1 MINSKRALLFVYKHR
16 LLVIGYWSFFF
27 MAAASALA
35 QPAAGILSTSVEPAK
50 ARVGDVVTLT
60 VRIAHPPE
68 AEILAPAM
76 TTSAWDLRDVSLTLI
91 EPGLT
96 QADIELAPFALGEE
110 VFLPPFEFLSRTE
123 DGVESVSLEPLSIAV
138 ESVLEE
144 GETELA
150 DLKPPAELA
159 FELPWGTWAALA
171 AAAVL
176 LGLLLWYLV
185 RRSRRGY
192 GAVPQ
197 EAHEP
202 PYEEAVHA
210 LERLERERLL
220 ERGQLKAYYDRLSFI
235 LRRYLER
242 QFAAPVLERT
252 TQETHQLLR
261 FHLSLRDYAGEVHDA
276 LTRAD
281 MVKFAKGTA
290 SLQEGEKIL
299 HHVRDIIQRSRPVP
313 QVTEMAALQPSP
325 RVENRGSG
333 RGEP

>member
-1 MINSKRALLFVYKHR
+1 
-16 LLVIGYWSFFF
+16 

-35 QPAAGILSTSVEPAK
+35 QPAAPAQPAPVILSTSVEPTT

-60 VRIAHPPE
+60 VRIVHPPE

-76 TTSAWDLRDVSLTLI
+76 TTAAWDLRDVSLTPV
-91 EPGLT
+91 EPGIT
-96 QADIELAPFALGEE
+96 QVDMELAPFALGEE
-110 VFLPPFEFLSRTE
+110 VFFPPFEFHAQTE

-150 DLKPPAELA
+150 DLKPPMKLA
-159 FELPWGTWAALA
+159 FELPWGAWAALA

-192 GAVPQ
+192 DAAREEPR
-197 EAHEP
+197 EP

-210 LERLERERLL
+210 LERLEREQLL
-220 ERGQLKAYYDRLSFI
+220 EHGQLKTYYDRLSFI

-242 QFAAPVLERT
+242 QFEVPILERT

-261 FHLSLRDYAGEVHDA
+261 FHVSLRDYASEVHDV

-299 HHVRDIIQRSRPVP
+299 HHVRDVIERSRPLP
-313 QVTEMAALQPSP
+313 QVSEMAALQPTP

>member
-1 MINSKRALLFVYKHR
+1 MTDSRHFSFVIFLLP
-16 LLVIGYWSFFF
+16 FFF
-27 MAAASALA
+27 AAASALA
-35 QPAAGILSTSVEPAK
+35 QPAAPIQPAAPARPAPVILSTSIEPTT

-60 VRIAHPPE
+60 VRIVHPPE

-76 TTSAWDLRDVSLTLI
+76 TTAAWDLRDVSLT
-91 EPGLT
+91 P
-96 QADIELAPFALGEE
+96 A
-110 VFLPPFEFLSRTE
+110 PFEFHSQTD
-123 DGVESVSLEPLSIAV
+123 DGVEGVSLEPLSIAV

-150 DLKPPAELA
+150 DLKPPMKLA
-159 FELPWGTWAALA
+159 FELPWGAWAALA

-192 GAVPQ
+192 
-197 EAHEP
+197 EAAREKAREP
-202 PYEEAVHA
+202 PYEEAVRA
-210 LERLERERLL
+210 LERLKREQFL
-220 ERGQLKAYYDRLSFI
+220 EHGQLKTYYDRLSFI

-242 QFAAPVLERT
+242 QFEAPILERT

-261 FHLSLRDYAGEVHDA
+261 FHVSLRDYAGEVHDV

-299 HHVRDIIQRSRPVP
+299 HNAHDIIERSRPVP
-313 QVTEMAALQPSP
+313 QVTETAALQPTP
-325 RVENRGSG
+325 RVESRGSG